1 MAASSDPVAA
11 LRQATTLS
19 AERWAHV
26 RELLE
31 AALDREQGE
40 RAEFLRQA
48 CGADEQLLAEI
59 EGLLRGLERSPSF
72 LEEPVLQVA
81 SDAEDTLV
89 GTAVGPWR
97 LLRRIGDGGTA
108 SVYAA
113 ARSDH
118 EFRKVVAV
126 KLIKAGMDYEEVL
139 RRFRNERQILAAL
152 DHPNITRL
160 LDGGSTAAGL
170 PYLVMEY
177 VEGVP
182 ISQYCATHKLSVTE
196 RLQLFR
202 TVCAALAYAHQNLI
216 VHRDLKPANI
226 LVTAQGVPKVLD
238 FGIGKLLRPES
249 SGYTVPFT
257 RTQMRMMTPEY
268 ASPEQVRGDP
278 ITTASDIYSLGVV
291 LYELLAGRR
300 PYRLK
305 SGASTE
311 IEQAIC
317 EWEPERPSAAAAR
330 SDGPVTAEETPQK
343 LSRRLC
349 GDPDAIVLMALRKE
363 PQRRYSTVDR
373 LSEDIDCHLRG
384 LPVSA
389 SKDTW
394 TYRAAKFTR
403 RHKVGVAI
411 SVLTAV
417 VLVFVTIFSTY
428 LLRAERRQQRVTYQ
442 LIEFMLNDLDNA
454 LKSGAT
460 SARKVLA
467 DDVLA
472 RLTQLSSG
480 RVSDP
485 DLRVLLVTAYLKLGD
500 IQGNMF
506 TNNLGDPSAAR
517 QSYQRARQFARTPDE
532 IVEAERRLGD
542 MAFNS
547 GQFGDALASYQRA
560 APILDRAV
568 QKNPQ
573 QPALYAAATTNW
585 YRIGFMQSQMGRMH
599 DALESYEHEISVAQQ
614 QFDLFPDSN
623 VRRELGLANQHA
635 ADALEQ
641 LGRPP
646 EALSRLQSALTIYQE
661 LRKEKPGSLNLQ
673 RLEGTVYISQAEAF
687 RQQGQFLQAEG
698 MYQKG
703 LSVSDTLL
711 TKDPHNEKYQQDRD
725 RILPRLAEV
734 ENILGRTK
742 EARRLAKDAL
752 AEVQPLAEKPQPS
765 PDDLYLYAYDL
776 VTTPFPDL
784 RRPEAALHYAQ
795 EAARLTGGSDP
806 EILDVL
812 ARAWEQNGN
821 LEEAIATETR
831 ALARYPGSEPMI
843 PGTARDEIRKRL
855 ADWQHRRAGRS
866 LPAQ

>member
-1 MAASSDPVAA
+1 MAAPSDPVAA
-11 LRQATTLS
+11 LRQAPTLS
-19 AERWAHV
+19 AERWAQV

-31 AALDREQGE
+31 AALDREQSE
-40 RAEFLRQA
+40 RAEFLREA
-48 CGADEQLLAEI
+48 CGPDEQLRAEI
-59 EGLLRGLERSPSF
+59 ESLLGGLERSPSF
-72 LEEPVLQVA
+72 LEEPVFQVS

-182 ISQYCATHKLSVTE
+182 ISQYCATHKLSITE

-202 TVCAALAYAHQNLI
+202 TVCTALAYAHQNLI

-226 LVTAQGVPKVLD
+226 LVNPQGVPKVLD

-249 SGYTVPFT
+249 SGYTATFT

-305 SGASTE
+305 TGMSTE

-330 SDGPVTAEETPQK
+330 SDSPATAEETPQK
-343 LSRRLC
+343 LSRRLR
-349 GDPDAIVLMALRKE
+349 GDLDAIVMMALRKE
-363 PQRRYSTVDR
+363 PQRRYPTVDR
-373 LSEDIDCHLRG
+373 LSEDIDRHLRR

-411 SVLTAV
+411 TALTAA

-428 LLRAERRQQRVTYQ
+428 LLSAERKQKKVTYQ

-460 SARKVLA
+460 SARKALV

-517 QSYQRARQFARTPDE
+517 QSYQRARQFARSPGE
-532 IVEAERRLGD
+532 IAEAERRLGD

-547 GQFGDALASYQRA
+547 GQFVDALASYQRV
-560 APILDRAV
+560 APILDRAIEENPK
-568 QKNPQ
+568 QK
-573 QPALYAAATTNW
+573 ALYPAATTNW
-585 YRIGFMQSQMGRMH
+585 YRIGFMELQMGRVR
-599 DALESYEHEISVAQQ
+599 DALASYEHEIGIAQQ

-623 VRRELGLANQHA
+623 VRRELGMSNQHA
-635 ADALEQ
+635 ADALQQ
-641 LGRPP
+641 LGRVR
-646 EALSRLQSALTIYQE
+646 EALARLQSALSIYQE
-661 LRKEKPGSLNLQ
+661 LRKEKPNSLNLE
-673 RLEGTVYISQAEAF
+673 RLEGTVYVSDAETLRQEGQFAQAE
-687 RQQGQFLQAEG
+687 E
-698 MYQKG
+698 MYEKG
-703 LSVSDTLL
+703 LNVSESLL
-711 TKDPHNEKYQQDRD
+711 TKDPHNEKYQEDRNG
-725 RILPRLAEV
+725 ILPRLAEV
-734 ENILGRTK
+734 DNILGRTQ
-742 EARRLAKDAL
+742 EARRLSENAL
-752 AEVQPLAEKPQPS
+752 AEVRPLTEKPHPS
-765 PDDLYLYAYDL
+765 PDDLYQYSYDL

-784 RRPEAALHYAQ
+784 RRPDTAMQCAQ
-795 EAARLTGGSDP
+795 EAVRLTAGSDP

-812 ARAWEQNGN
+812 ARAWDQNGN
-821 LEEAIATETR
+821 LEKAIETETR
-831 ALARYPGSEPMI
+831 ALARYPKSEPVI
-843 PGTARDEIRKRL
+843 PGTARDEMRKRL
-855 ADWQHRRAGRS
+855 DDWEHRRESPGK
-866 LPAQ
+866 Q